1 MDQSTTDPRTNSH
14 IELFDVLRGIAIL
27 SVFSFHALGASFGF
41 YHLAWAGLWRN
52 FQVSPSFLIFLPF
65 TYGWAGVA
73 VFFAVS
79 GFCIHLSHVR
89 SGDTGYLSFFVR
101 RFFRIYPPYLL
112 CLLVFFF
119 IPPWG
124 SLAVHTLGEAA
135 QLISHV
141 LLIHNFDDRS
151 FFGVN
156 PSFWS
161 IAVEIQ
167 LYVLYPLLLV
177 LISRFGWKRTLLVLA
192 VLELFLRT
200 VGAGYQ
206 VFTSS
211 DTPIWLASPGTPLA
225 YWLSWALGAYL
236 ADKHIRRET
245 LPFSGQPVWFWTLL
259 SIGSFLFRP
268 TVTFSF
274 LAFSFLTVIII
285 ARCLNA
291 RAQPPARH
299 FYGLS
304 RCLRL
309 VGLASYSFYLIHQ
322 PILMLTPRILHKL
335 SLQAKFAPPMTF
347 AFWICLSP
355 LIFLASWWMYRIL
368 EKGSVRLGMK
378 LLGLKLPPN
387 GHFRSS
393 QRSQGPPALESIVQ
407 NTGS

>member
-1 MDQSTTDPRTNSH
+1 MDQSTTGPRANRH

-27 SVFSFHALGASFGF
+27 SVFSYHCLDASFGF
-41 YHLAWAGLWRN
+41 DKLPWAGLWRN
-52 FQVSPSFLIFLPF
+52 FHVSPSFLIFLPF

-89 SGDTGYLSFFVR
+89 SGEKGYSRFFVR

-112 CLLVFFF
+112 CLLAFFF
-119 IPPWG
+119 LNPWRSAG
-124 SLAVHTLGEAA
+124 VATLDGAA

-141 LLIHNFDDRS
+141 LLIHNFDDHF

-161 IAVEIQ
+161 IAVEVQ
-167 LYVLYPLLLV
+167 LYVIYPLLLI
-177 LISRFGWKRTLLVLA
+177 LISRFGWKRTLLILA

-200 VGAGYQ
+200 VGAGHQ
-206 VFTSS
+206 VFTGS
-211 DTPIWLASPGTPLA
+211 DTPWWLALPGTPLA

-236 ADKHIRRET
+236 ADKYIRRET
-245 LPFSGQPVWFWTLL
+245 LPFSGQPIWFWALL

-291 RAQPPARH
+291 RAQSPARH

-304 RCLRL
+304 RGLQL

-322 PILMLTPRILHKL
+322 PILTFTFTILHKL
-335 SLQAKFAPPMTF
+335 NLLAKFASPTIL
-347 AFWICLSP
+347 AFCICLSP
-355 LIFLASWWMYRIL
+355 LIFLVSWWMYRLL

-378 LLGLKLPPN
+378 VLALKLPPN
-387 GHFRSS
+387 AHFRSS
-393 QRSQGPPALESIVQ
+393 QKSQGPPAIASVIQKNE
-407 NTGS
+407 G